1 MNGQT
6 LHCKRLSLDLTQKE
20 LASDLCVSIGAVS
33 LWESG
38 KRKIPLSIEKLFC
51 LIYGF
56 EFEKSDIYNDNNQPF
71 LFDLN

>member
-1 MNGQT
+1 MNGRT
-6 LHCKRLSLDLTQKE
+6 LQRKRLSLDLTQKE

-38 KRKIPLSIEKLFC
+38 QRKIPLSIEKLFC

-56 EFEKSDIYNDNNQPF
+56 EFKKSDIYNDDQQPF
-71 LFDLN
+71 LFDI